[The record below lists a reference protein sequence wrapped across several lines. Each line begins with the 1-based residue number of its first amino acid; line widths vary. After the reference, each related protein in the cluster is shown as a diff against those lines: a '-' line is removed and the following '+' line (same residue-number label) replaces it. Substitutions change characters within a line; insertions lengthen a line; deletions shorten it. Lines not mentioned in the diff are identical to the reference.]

1 MIERDGWLPISLEPR
16 QSTASSFIYITLF
29 APAAPVAAP
38 VVVVVVERFSL
49 LSLLL
54 AQLAAPVVCGVMAAL
69 Y

>member
-29 APAAPVAAP
+29 APAAPVAA
-38 VVVVVVERFSL
+38 VVVERFSL

>member
-16 QSTASSFIYITLF
+16 QSTASSFIYNALF
-29 APAAPVAAP
+29 APAAP